1 MATALVTTFLE
12 AKMRDARTSVALY
25 AVSSDVDGAKIEQE
39 MGVKANK
46 AVVGM
51 LKTASDL
58 LERAYVNACSA
69 RA

>member
-39 MGVKANK
+39 MRVKANK